1 MELKGNHTEKKN
13 TDTENERNP
22 EKEKIRKLSN
32 VFKSTNK
39 TSVLRHLK

>member
-1 MELKGNHTEKKN
+1 MKGNHTERSN

-32 VFKSTNK
+32 ECKSTNK
-39 TSVLRHLK
+39 TSVPRHLK